1 MRYIKQ
7 YLDYVLIGLFLVGE
21 GFAYGATSSDGRLL
35 FVFHLVFLIPILGRY
50 LLYVI
55 VVVI

>member
-1 MRYIKQ
+1 MQYIKQ

-35 FVFHLVFLIPILGRY
+35 FVFHLVFQTL
-50 LLYVI
+50 
-55 VVVI
+55 